1 MRCGSTSSSND
12 EARDALK
19 LGIRESLAIRK
30 EVSSQVERENVESL
44 PLALPDGVD
53 YDDYFIGTYLASFP
67 ASVPIPSLAPALAI
81 EQSTGTWVCVP
92 GETPEMR
99 CQHVAKVIGVYEVPD
114 FEFTVPS
121 GLETRN
127 YVIQIAFPQ
136 VNVGSQI
143 PMLLTTVVGNI
154 SMGGQIKV
162 LDIRFPKRFVDGFV
176 GPKFGIAG
184 IREALGV
191 PNRPLLNNMIKPCT
205 GYTPEVGVELFRAA
219 ALGGCDIIKDDEL
232 LANASF
238 NQIQARV
245 KLYMEA
251 ERQVYEETGEHTLY
265 TVNVTDEIPQV
276 FENARRAVELGCN
289 AIMVNYLATGFP
301 VLRALAKDP
310 DIDVPILGHMDVA
323 GAYYMSPYHGVSSHL
338 ILGKLPRLAGADI
351 VVFPAP
357 YGKAPVIKDK
367 FVNVARNLSFP
378 LYDIRPTFPMASGG
392 ITPSMVPKV
401 MKDLGCDVV
410 IGSGGGIHAHPQ
422 GPVAGGKAFR
432 QAIDATM
439 QGISLKEAAQE
450 HPELNAALSMWADP
464 FGKGIS
470 L

>member
-1 MRCGSTSSSND
+1 MSRMD
-12 EARDALK
+12 
-19 LGIRESLAIRK
+19 
-30 EVSSQVERENVESL
+30 VESL
-44 PLALPDGVD
+44 PVALPDGVD
-53 YDDYFIGTYLASFP
+53 YDEYLIGTYLASFP
-67 ASVPIPSLAPALAI
+67 ASVPIPRLAPALAI
-81 EQSTGTWVCVP
+81 EQSTGTWIPVP
-92 GETPEMR
+92 GETPEVR

-114 FEFTVPS
+114 FEFSVPP

-127 YVIQIAFPQ
+127 YLIQIAFPQ
-136 VNVGSQI
+136 VNIGSQI

-162 LDIRFPKRFVDGFV
+162 LDIRFPKKFVEGFQ
-176 GPKFGIAG
+176 GPKFGIQG
-184 IREALGV
+184 VRELLGV
-191 PNRPLLNNMIKPCT
+191 PDRPLLNNMIKPCT

-219 ALGGCDIIKDDEL
+219 AMGGCDIIKDDEL

-238 NQIQARV
+238 NEVQARV
-245 KLYMEA
+245 KLYVEA

-265 TVNVTDEIPQV
+265 TVNVTDEVPQV

-289 AIMVNYLATGFP
+289 AVMVNYLAVGFP
-301 VLRALAKDP
+301 VLRALAEDP
-310 DIDVPILGHMDVA
+310 DINVPILSHMDVA
-323 GAYYMSPYHGVSSHL
+323 GAYYMSPYHGVSSQL
-338 ILGKLPRLAGADI
+338 IMGKLPRLAGADI
-351 VVFPAP
+351 EVFPAP

-378 LYDIRPTFPMASGG
+378 FYDIRPTFPMPSGG

-401 MKDLGCDVV
+401 MKDLGNDIV

-432 QAIDATM
+432 AAIDATM
-439 QGISLKEAAQE
+439 KGIPLKEAAKE
-450 HPELNAALSMWADP
+450 CPELAASLEAWSDP
-464 FGKGIS
+464 FGKGIA

>member
-1 MRCGSTSSSND
+1 M
-12 EARDALK
+12 
-19 LGIRESLAIRK
+19 
-30 EVSSQVERENVESL
+30 ERENIESL

-53 YDDYFIGTYLASFP
+53 YEDYFIGTYLASFP

-92 GETPEMR
+92 GETPEVR

-176 GPKFGIAG
+176 GPRFGIAG
-184 IREALGV
+184 VREILGV
-191 PNRPLLNNMIKPCT
+191 PARPLLNNMIKPCT

-238 NQIQARV
+238 NKIQARV

-276 FENARRAVELGCN
+276 FENAHRAVELGCN

-310 DIDVPILGHMDVA
+310 DIGVPILGHMDVA

>member
-1 MRCGSTSSSND
+1 MQRTD
-12 EARDALK
+12 
-19 LGIRESLAIRK
+19 I
-30 EVSSQVERENVESL
+30 ESL

-53 YDDYFIGTYLASFP
+53 YGEYLIGTYLASFP
-67 ASVPIPSLAPALAI
+67 ASVPIPTLAPALAI
-81 EQSTGTWVCVP
+81 EQSTGTWVAVP

-99 CQHVAKVIGVYEVPD
+99 CKHVAKVIGVYEVPD
-114 FEFTVPS
+114 LEFAVPP

-127 YVIQIAFPQ
+127 YVLQIAFPQ
-136 VNVGSQI
+136 VNIGSQI

-162 LDIRFPKRFVDGFV
+162 LDIRFPKKFVDGFQ

-184 IREALGV
+184 VREVLGI

-232 LANASF
+232 IANASF
-238 NQIQARV
+238 NEIQARV

-289 AIMVNYLATGFP
+289 ALMVNYLATGFP
-301 VLRALAKDP
+301 VLRKLAEDP
-310 DIDVPILGHMDVA
+310 TINVPILAHMDVA

-367 FVNVARNLSFP
+367 FINVARNLSFP
-378 LYDIRPTFPMASGG
+378 LYDIKPTFPMASGG

-401 MKDLGCDVV
+401 MKDLGNDIV
-410 IGSGGGIHAHPQ
+410 IGSGGGIHAHPD

-432 QAIDATM
+432 QAIEATM
-439 QGISLKEAAQE
+439 QGIPLKEAAKE
-450 HPELNAALSMWADP
+450 HPELEAALTTWTDP

-470 L
+470 F

>member
-1 MRCGSTSSSND
+1 
-12 EARDALK
+12 
-19 LGIRESLAIRK
+19 
-30 EVSSQVERENVESL
+30 VEREPIESL

-53 YDDYFIGTYLASFP
+53 YEDYFIGTYLASFP
-67 ASVPIPSLAPALAI
+67 ASVPIPSLAPALAV

-99 CQHVAKVIGVYEVPD
+99 CQHIAKVIGVYEVPD

-162 LDIRFPKRFVDGFV
+162 LDIRFPKRFVDGFL

-184 IREALGV
+184 VREVLGV

-238 NQIQARV
+238 NEIQARV

-251 ERQVYEETGEHTLY
+251 ERQAYEETGEHTLY

-367 FVNVARNLSFP
+367 FINVARNLSFP
-378 LYDIRPTFPMASGG
+378 LYDVRPTFPMASGG

-439 QGISLKEAAQE
+439 QGVSLKEAAQE
-450 HPELNAALSMWADP
+450 HSELNEALSMWADP